1 VAPKTAD
8 VQFLKPKDPQEA
20 HLAFL
25 YELDHRTHRLFF
37 YGDVAVHAMVV
48 DHVYYRAWPGMAET
62 LPEILTLPPFRASRK
77 PVFVAVFITYEV
89 IDAASLGS

>member
-25 YELDHRTHRLFF
+25 YELGHRTHRLF

-48 DHVYYRAWPGMAET
+48 VEADVVDYRTWPGMAET
-62 LPEILTLPPFRASRK
+62 LPEILTLPS
-77 PVFVAVFITYEV
+77 
-89 IDAASLGS
+89 